1 MNKLLT
7 LLLFTTLLFS
17 CSSDEGDNLDKT
29 HNYTSFVLVCESSS
43 RTIKNAIIGYRA
55 DDNKWVRVAA
65 LGDIIGKTES
75 KETKVN
81 FSINKELTLFFDVYN
96 NEVYQKTVATDFT
109 YKLSENKKNVFVIPY
124 MFTTHDVNKE
134 KADQYP
140 M

>member
-7 LLLFTTLLFS
+7 LLLFTTLLIS

-29 HNYTSFVLVCESSS
+29 QNYTSFVFVCETSDQAV
-43 RTIKNAIIGYRA
+43 RNAVIGYRG
-55 DDNKWVRVAA
+55 DNNNWVRVAA
-65 LGDIIGKTES
+65 LGDIKGKTPS

-81 FSINKELTLFFDVYN
+81 FPINKELTLFFDSYKDGVYK
-96 NEVYQKTVATDFT
+96 ESLATDFT
-109 YKLSENKKNVFVIPY
+109 YKLSENKKNVFVIPN
-124 MFTTHDVNKE
+124 MFTSHYVNKE